1 MSLLEDQQFEISDL
15 SIFAAQPFL
24 SLHFG
29 KKKTQKTKK
38 TTKPSPKQVDLKTP
52 RLFIGSWFDTRL
64 LVT

>member
-29 KKKTQKTKK
+29 KKKNQKTKK
-38 TTKPSPKQVDLKTP
+38 NNQAQS
-52 RLFIGSWFDTRL
+52 
-64 LVT
+64 